1 MSLRFLQI
9 ASTMVLINLKS
20 SIPTGPISAN
30 DSFLYEAT
38 TSTSNDDLIESLV
51 EIHNARLRSN
61 LIIDAVRGLAIHG
74 VMKKPDETGTDAVSF
89 RSLD

>member
-1 MSLRFLQI
+1 
-9 ASTMVLINLKS
+9 MVLINLKS
-20 SIPTGPISAN
+20 SLPTGPISAN

-51 EIHNARLRSN
+51 EIHNARLRSK